1 MLLRFY
7 PVRHGLLM
15 LLPAAALAQ
24 DGHAVAPSVLPDCL
38 LALAAAVIAYL
49 VLWLWVGRD
58 PRPGTIRPC
67 NVPPKGLSPAAAR
80 FLRRAAYD
88 HKVLAVALVDL
99 AAKGL
104 LGIRENDGQFVIVNH
119 ECHHPGETFRDR
131 LADFPGS
138 ALFPDELAAA
148 AVLLDLREEFVI
160 ATLNQEELKESVS
173 RLQARLKSRCLG
185 RYFHLN
191 LPHFFAGL
199 GISLALSVAVG
210 WHAWQLGHWLDV
222 LRLAGGGALFFLSGY
237 MALFNL
243 RPMWITVI
251 NSPVDQIGK
260 GYYTIVSTIST
271 VAFAG
276 GGVALLWPVPVPLIL
291 FMAGMLAVNLLFI
304 HLLKAPTLGG
314 RKLLDELDGF
324 RLFLCGQA
332 RTVPLPDGQAEI
344 TPALFERYLPYAMA
358 LDVAREWTT
367 RCLASLNTCVPGWY
381 YGSAW
386 REGGI
391 PGMVLTLDERLP
403 NALDVA
409 LLPSGEALI
418 DEARRAHNRG
428 VTRGIGNI
436 GGGSG

>member
-1 MLLRFY
+1 MLLRFH

-15 LLPAAALAQ
+15 LLPAAAFAQ
-24 DGHAVAPSVLPDCL
+24 DRHAVVPSFLPDCL
-38 LALAAAVIAYL
+38 LALAAAAVAYL
-49 VLWLWVGRD
+49 ILWLWVGRD
-58 PRPGTIRPC
+58 PRPGAIQPC
-67 NVPPKGLSPAAAR
+67 NTPPKGLSPAAAR

-104 LGIRENDGQFVIVNH
+104 FGIRENDGQFVLVNH
-119 ECHHPGETFRDR
+119 ECRHPGETLRDR

-148 AVLLDLREEFVI
+148 VVLLNLREEFAVT
-160 ATLNQEELKESVS
+160 TLNQDEFKESVK
-173 RLQARLKSRCLG
+173 RLQAKLKSRCLG
-185 RYFHLN
+185 RYFRLN
-191 LPHFFAGL
+191 LPHLFAGL

-210 WHAWQLGHWLDV
+210 WHVWQLGHWLDV
-222 LRLAGGGALFFLSGY
+222 LRLAGGSALFFLSGC
-237 MALFNL
+237 MVLFNL
-243 RPMWITVI
+243 RPMWITVL

-260 GYYTIVSTIST
+260 GYYTVFATVST
-271 VAFAG
+271 VGFAAAG
-276 GGVALLWPVPVPLIL
+276 TALLWPVPIPLIL

-304 HLLKAPTLGG
+304 HLLKAPTLVG
-314 RKLLDELDGF
+314 RKLLDELEGF
-324 RLFLCGQA
+324 RAFLCGQA
-332 RTVPLPDGQAEI
+332 RTMPLPDGQADI

-367 RCLASLNTCVPGWY
+367 RCLASLNASVPGWY

-391 PGMVLTLDERLP
+391 PGMVLALDERLP
-403 NALDVA
+403 NAIDVA

-428 VTRGIGNI
+428 VAQGIGD
-436 GGGSG
+436 GHG